1 MGVVLTYADG
11 STFIRNN
18 FFVVEDGEWK
28 HRFSQEEDD
37 LVMPDA
43 SYEAFAGPNRT
54 SE

>member
-1 MGVVLTYADG
+1 MGVVLTYTDG
-11 STFIRNN
+11 STFFRNN
-18 FFVVEDGEWK
+18 FFVFEDGEWK